1 MTIYSAPCTDCG
13 GAHSAACRR
22 RARRIAICDVRTWQ
36 VLRIRSGLSRRQ
48 TQGALRAMLKPLIK
62 KG

>member
-1 MTIYSAPCTDCG
+1 MRIYSAPCINRG
-13 GAHSAACRR
+13 GAHSATCRR
-22 RARRIAICDVRTWQ
+22 RARRIAIRDARTRE

-62 KG
+62 KR